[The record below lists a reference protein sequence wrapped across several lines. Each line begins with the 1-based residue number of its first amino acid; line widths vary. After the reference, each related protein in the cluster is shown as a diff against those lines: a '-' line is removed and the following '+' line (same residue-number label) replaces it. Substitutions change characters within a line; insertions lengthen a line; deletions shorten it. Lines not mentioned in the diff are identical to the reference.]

1 MEPENITKDNF
12 CNSKN
17 NYKICYL
24 IVRDKQMIKTLG
36 PSAEQLD
43 VIMCFSLF
51 KVVSVFMPRAN
62 TPNTDSSR
70 EWTNSI

>member
-24 IVRDKQMIKTLG
+24 IVRDKQMIKMLG
-36 PSAEQLD
+36 PSTEQLN
-43 VIMCFSLF
+43 VIMCFSL
-51 KVVSVFMPRAN
+51 S
-62 TPNTDSSR
+62 
-70 EWTNSI
+70 TNE

>member
-36 PSAEQLD
+36 PSTKQLN
-43 VIMCFSLF
+43 VIMYFSLF
-51 KVVSVFMPRAN
+51 KVVSVFYAESKFPKHRFLA
-62 TPNTDSSR
+62 
-70 EWTNSI
+70 

>member
-17 NYKICYL
+17 NFKICYL
-24 IVRDKQMIKTLG
+24 IMRDKQMIKTLG
-36 PSAEQLD
+36 PSTEQLN

-51 KVVSVFMPRAN
+51 KVVSVFYAESKYPKHQFLARI
-62 TPNTDSSR
+62 D
-70 EWTNSI
+70 